1 MVLEEE
7 CGGVCEPSQ
16 GEAPCRQ
23 EERKRPSP
31 QGVLL
36 SLGPVMMVGGG
47 RTLDV
52 VGGFLTFLTL
62 QGPGLWMGVLMAVT
76 GATLTIAGLCI
87 LMTTLQVSDVPG
99 HFLLHPRTGTRYSPH
114 QALAI
119 QRRLD
124 RIRREMSE
132 DSVRVPPSPPLPLPP
147 TPPPWDLEAPPSYDS
162 VMKSRGPSDL

>member
-52 VGGFLTFLTL
+52 CVCVYYQNNMLTKL
-62 QGPGLWMGVLMAVT
+62 
-76 GATLTIAGLCI
+76 
-87 LMTTLQVSDVPG
+87 
-99 HFLLHPRTGTRYSPH
+99 
-114 QALAI
+114 
-119 QRRLD
+119 
-124 RIRREMSE
+124 
-132 DSVRVPPSPPLPLPP
+132 
-147 TPPPWDLEAPPSYDS
+147 
-162 VMKSRGPSDL
+162 